1 MDTMEYKTQKLKEK
15 KKKKTKTKFE
25 RERRSQNELTYN
37 GVLPLIG
44 VAVRRT
50 RTDSIVTLQVT

>member
-1 MDTMEYKTQKLKEK
+1 MMEYKTQKLKEK
-15 KKKKTKTKFE
+15 EKKTEVE
-25 RERRSQNELTYN
+25 RERRSQNKLTYN

-50 RTDSIVTLQVT
+50 RTDSVVTLQVT

>member
-1 MDTMEYKTQKLKEK
+1 MMEYKTQKLKQR
-15 KKKKTKTKFE
+15 KKKKTEFE
-25 RERRSQNELTYN
+25 SEKRSQNELTYN